1 MPSERAPRVALV
13 LIAAVAILA
22 MTATGSETLQDEVP
36 ATVQGQEGWRVVL
49 SPAADLW
56 YHGLAVIGAET
67 LGPLPAYSDEYV
79 ELIKQEKERL
89 GLYPT
94 QLDSLAAELA
104 AEISADDQLLI
115 LHSVPLYF
123 HGVGP
128 ERMLEA
134 LEALA
139 RGRLTDPAASGRD
152 VRYGITVLSQVV
164 VSGDQRRLLG
174 SLVEVLREEWQ
185 TFFEMLWT
193 RYRTEQEDYIL
204 EMQRLWD
211 ILTLDLSDFLE
222 RNRIDVG
229 TLIPSPPLGG
239 EGRVLAGD
247 PGDRFGTLV
256 AVHLPFTGLEVHTAL
271 YAAVKELC
279 FLLVDY
285 VVDPT
290 IRDAAVLE
298 TQQSRA
304 AVRCGAML
312 LEFHA
317 PALAVGYRRF
327 YLESVGM
334 DVSQG
339 TTVAAFEEAYPLDQ
353 ESVIRLREE
362 VRRR

>member
-1 MPSERAPRVALV
+1 M
-13 LIAAVAILA
+13 
-22 MTATGSETLQDEVP
+22 
-36 ATVQGQEGWRVVL
+36 
-49 SPAADLW
+49 
-56 YHGLAVIGAET
+56 
-67 LGPLPAYSDEYV
+67 
-79 ELIKQEKERL
+79 
-89 GLYPT
+89 
-94 QLDSLAAELA
+94 
-104 AEISADDQLLI
+104 
-115 LHSVPLYF
+115 
-123 HGVGP
+123 
-128 ERMLEA
+128 
-134 LEALA
+134 
-139 RGRLTDPAASGRD
+139 
-152 VRYGITVLSQVV
+152 
-164 VSGDQRRLLG
+164 
-174 SLVEVLREEWQ
+174 
-185 TFFEMLWT
+185 
-193 RYRTEQEDYIL
+193 
-204 EMQRLWD
+204 
-211 ILTLDLSDFLE
+211 LTLDLSDFLQ

-247 PGDRFGTLV
+247 PGGRLGTLV

-317 PALAVGYRRF
+317 PALAGGYRRF
-327 YLESVGM
+327 YLESIGL
-334 DVSQG
+334 DISQG

-353 ESVIRLREE
+353 ASVSRLREE